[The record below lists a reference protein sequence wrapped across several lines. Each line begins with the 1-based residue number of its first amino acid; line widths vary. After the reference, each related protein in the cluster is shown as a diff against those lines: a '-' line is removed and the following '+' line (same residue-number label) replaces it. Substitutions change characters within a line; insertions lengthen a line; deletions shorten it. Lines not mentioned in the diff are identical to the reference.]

1 MLRDLK
7 RVLLAAGMM
16 LALGSFSLGHDER
29 AGSDVA
35 TRASQQGYSDGF
47 QHGQE
52 DRDRSAGYNYQG
64 DEYQRADRGYD
75 PNSGDREQFV
85 TAYREGYRS
94 GYDDGFN
101 GRNQRSDEARPD
113 DTYDRGRDGR
123 DDRSRD
129 DDQYERRGYNDLAY
143 DVGYRDG
150 IEGAQKDIRRR
161 KGFDYNDHEWYRDAD
176 HGYSRSYG
184 DKLSYRL
191 RYREGYEAGY
201 RDTFDTAYATGYR
214 DGIVGARK
222 DMRRRK
228 APDPGRHEWY
238 QDAKRGY
245 DGRSYGSRESYR
257 QRYREGYVAGYNDTF
272 GNAYAYRRPGY

>member
-7 RVLLAAGMM
+7 RALVATGMLLALSG
-16 LALGSFSLGHDER
+16 FSLAHDEQ
-29 AGSDVA
+29 AQGSDVA
-35 TRASQQGYSDGF
+35 QRASQQGYNDGF

-52 DRDRSAGYNYQG
+52 DRERSAGYNYQG
-64 DEYQRADRGYD
+64 DEYQRADRGYE
-75 PNSGDREQFV
+75 PNLGDREQFV

-101 GRNQRSDEARPD
+101 GRSQRSGDPYDPGRD
-113 DTYDRGRDGR
+113 DPGRDDRGRD
-123 DDRSRD
+123 DRYRD
-129 DDQYERRGYNDLAY
+129 DDRDGRRGSNDLAY
-143 DVGYRDG
+143 DIGYRDG

-184 DKLSYRL
+184 DKHTYRL

-201 RDTFDTAYATGYR
+201 RDTYDTAYAVGYR

-228 APDPGRHEWY
+228 SPDPGRHSWY
-238 QDAKRGY
+238 REAKRGY
-245 DGRSYGSRESYR
+245 DGRAYGNRENYR
-257 QRYREGYVAGYNDTF
+257 QRYREGYLAGYND
-272 GNAYAYRRPGY
+272 AYRGQG